1 MKIALC
7 QINTTVGN
15 FDYNK
20 KTILNYYSNAINLNA
35 DIVVFPTTTIPK

>member
-15 FDYNK
+15 YENNK
-20 KTILNYYSNAINLNA
+20 EIILNYYSNAINLNA
-35 DIVVFPTTTIPK
+35 DIVVFPE